1 MKPKVDAKRA
11 LNFHG
16 YIYTNQIISGSSK
29 DLNHDL
35 LDKFNQNYIQ
45 DRTHDGGAQS
55 FMGVCHSDSNL
66 EVALEGSPSLRGG
79 EITRRRW
86 HHAPMSLI
94 LVTVVETTSHE
105 HRSCV
110 FEEQGNRNKTV
121 RTVYQEVTYLIYLI
135 MFLNHHLSTLMMNPV
150 MSNVPGIRRSR
161 R

>member
-16 YIYTNQIISGSSK
+16 YIYTNQIIGGSSK

-66 EVALEGSPSLRGG
+66 EVALEGVSKFK
-79 EITRRRW
+79 RRRDYQEAMAPRSNVSNTSDGGRDNETR
-86 HHAPMSLI
+86 APM
-94 LVTVVETTSHE
+94 
-105 HRSCV
+105 
-110 FEEQGNRNKTV
+110 
-121 RTVYQEVTYLIYLI
+121 
-135 MFLNHHLSTLMMNPV
+135 STLMMNPGI
-150 MSNVPGIRRSR
+150 SNAPGIRLR
-161 R
+161 RR